1 MDSIEADY
9 LRVDVIDYEDALDRF
24 DGNMALYERLAL
36 KFSDDRHVEALCR
49 ALDAGDADAAYR
61 EAHSLKGVA
70 GNLSF
75 VKLYRNAA
83 AMSDALHAGDLA
95 RARALA
101 PQLVQAHDD
110 ILAVLCSSR

>member
-1 MDSIEADY
+1 MASFEANCP
-9 LRVDVIDYEDALDRF
+9 RVDVIDYEDARNRF

-36 KFSDDRHVEALCR
+36 KFSDDRHVEELCC
-49 ALDAGDADAAYR
+49 ALDAGDTDAAYR
-61 EAHSLKGVA
+61 LAHGLKGLA

-75 VKLYRNAA
+75 AKLYRNAA

-95 RARALA
+95 HARALV

-110 ILAVLCSSR
+110 VLAVLCSPR

>member
-9 LRVDVIDYEDALDRF
+9 LRVDVIDYEDARDRF

-36 KFSDDRHVEALCR
+36 KFSDDRHVEALRR
-49 ALDAGDADAAYR
+49 ALDTGDADAAYR

-75 VKLYRNAA
+75 VKLYRSAA

-95 RARALA
+95 HASALM
-101 PQLVQAHDD
+101 PQLIQAYDD
-110 ILAVLCSSR
+110 VLAFLGSRR